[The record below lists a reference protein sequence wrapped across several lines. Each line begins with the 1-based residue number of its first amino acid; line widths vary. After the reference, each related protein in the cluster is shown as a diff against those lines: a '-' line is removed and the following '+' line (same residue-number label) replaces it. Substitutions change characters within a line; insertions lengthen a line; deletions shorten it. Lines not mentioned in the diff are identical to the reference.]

1 MKRYTIRLNYTA
13 TYTTTVEGDFKNEGE
28 AFEAARTQAEEA
40 DISDFVIGDEKEVQ
54 ILSAT

>member
-13 TYTTTVEGDFKNEGE
+13 TYTTVVEGEFKNEGE
-28 AFEAARTQAEEA
+28 AFEVARTQAEEA